1 MKTHFSTARSAA
13 SAWKSRPESGQQWSG
28 GTSTTRQDVSIHK
41 AGQAHTY
48 THSSLYNLLQ
58 NIQSLFKI
66 EPIKP
71 GQDMCRKASVLV
83 CEEGVPE
90 LSLNSLKCNFNIF
103 QQNIST
109 KYFCISEFVK
119 GTNLVASLRWTLGP
133 HASGCYGSA
142 RMWQRLGTGDLG
154 RAGGIAVILPIFPIF
169 FVISQI
175 YPDFSLVFSV
185 LFVFFVILSFLGKL
199 SFSPCHFAR
208 TDSSKGTSCQTGLML
223 FHFKPADCQVAEA
236 FLESAENL
244 FWFVFRCLGG
254 SACAV

>member
-169 FVISQI
+169 F
-175 YPDFSLVFSV
+175 
-185 LFVFFVILSFLGKL
+185 
-199 SFSPCHFAR
+199 CHF
-208 TDSSKGTSCQTGLML
+208 S
-223 FHFKPADCQVAEA
+223 
-236 FLESAENL
+236 NL
-244 FWFVFRCLGG
+244 
-254 SACAV
+254 S